1 MILRTFYQSFNKMKK
16 STPICPFCNSDKSLC
31 GCCEAENII
40 SDKNWYCKEKG
51 HHAFLNQCIFCAG
64 KHLCRTGANPDCIY
78 KYKDKYVVAIE
89 IKDQHENSIDYN
101 NLVKKIKNYY
111 NCAVNQGLIPSLF
124 ILQISSI
131 KNAED
136 GPYTLQGSCEYGLGT
151 RGFTIGKNSKLFSDS
166 EGLSHINCKFFVV
179 KCSEL
184 TEDLFTQL
192 L

>member
-1 MILRTFYQSFNKMKK
+1 MKK

-51 HHAFLNQCIFCAG
+51 HHAFLNQCIFCDG
-64 KHLCRTGANPDCIY
+64 KHLCRNGANPDCIY
-78 KYKDKYVVAIE
+78 KYNNECVIAIE
-89 IKDQHENSIDYN
+89 IKDQPENSIDYD
-101 NLVKKIKNYY
+101 NLVNKIKNYY
-111 NCAVNQGLIPSLF
+111 DYATNQGLTPSLF
-124 ILQISSI
+124 ILQVSSI
-131 KNAED
+131 KNVEN
-136 GPYTLQGSCEYGLGT
+136 GLYTLQDSCEYGLGK
-151 RGFTIGKNSKLFSDS
+151 RGLVIGQGDKLFSPFD
-166 EGLSHINCKFFVV
+166 ELSHINCKFRVV